1 MNRTGVLF
9 GAAAGAC
16 WGLVFLSPLVLSSFS
31 ALEIATG
38 RFLIYGA
45 ASLVLLAPSCRWIW
59 RKLSL
64 SDVGLLLLLGA
75 FGNVFFFALLAA
87 SIQQVGIG
95 PASLVVGM
103 APVVVGM
110 APVVVTLLG
119 RSDQDTLPLTALAGP
134 LLLIVIGILFINV
147 DVLSTA
153 GQQSQPIGDSLA
165 GLLLAFGAL
174 ASWSL
179 FTVLNARAL
188 KRKTEISSGLWC
200 YLTGVSAGI
209 WALGLAAVLWLTR
222 SPFEPAGAVFDG
234 KDWHLF
240 WVVSLAVGV
249 GGSLI
254 ANMFWNSASRRL
266 PLSLTGQ
273 VFVFEPVFALLYGF
287 VYGSRLPRP
296 VEAVAIVLLVSGV
309 LWAMKKYS
317 QQSRHALAPA
327 SSSKTPSPPL
337 ADVS

>member
-16 WGLVFLSPLVLSSFS
+16 WGLVFLSPLVLTSFS

-45 ASLVLLAPSCRWIW
+45 ASLVLLTPSCRWIW

-103 APVVVGM
+103 APVVV
-110 APVVVTLLG
+110 TLLG

-147 DVLSTA
+147 DALSIA
-153 GQQSQPIGDSLA
+153 GQQSQPISDSLA

-209 WALGLAAVLWLTR
+209 WALGLAAVLWLTS
-222 SPFEPAGAVFDG
+222 SPFEPAGAVFDD

-240 WVVSLAVGV
+240 WIVSLAVGV

-317 QQSRHALAPA
+317 QQNRHAHAPA

-337 ADVS
+337 TDVS